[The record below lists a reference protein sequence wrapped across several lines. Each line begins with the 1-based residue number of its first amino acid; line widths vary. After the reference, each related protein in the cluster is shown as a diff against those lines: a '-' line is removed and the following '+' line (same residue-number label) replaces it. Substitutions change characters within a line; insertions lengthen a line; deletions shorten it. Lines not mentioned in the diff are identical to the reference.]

1 MMKTSR
7 IALWI
12 LCLAL
17 VASCTKN
24 GNTGGDVPENG
35 FRAKIEQTK
44 GGGSKGERT
53 HINPEWDPDGYSET
67 PLYWSAGD
75 LIKVANQGGNG
86 TTLTFQLTEG
96 ENTMYG
102 TFYTGEQ
109 NDGFFEPVYMAAYP
123 AANAEG
129 TATTISGS
137 TATFSMLSTQSYKA
151 NTFDEG
157 AMPMVASSS
166 TQTLDFR
173 NVFGGLCIP
182 LCGDGL
188 TVTSVK
194 LTSLNTAEKLW
205 GVFTADCT
213 SSDPEP
219 AHVSGGDNTLTLECS
234 GGVALNATTPTD
246 FYFMVPPGTLESG
259 FKVEAYN
266 GSNKIYEKS
275 TSSAPGSGFIPRS
288 VVMKVNASL
297 QIVVEPLEVRTVNPT
312 SITKNSAFGLGQVT
326 SGTPTTRGLLFI
338 RYDQITD
345 PSNPAAD
352 LVLNSANTN
361 VLVTTDV
368 VQGTVCYGNLYEGLD
383 EDTKYYVCAFATNSA
398 GIPYYGA
405 PVLFTTLM
413 DYFEGP
419 YPGVLVDPSGN
430 PYEYSVSPTRKVWF
444 SAGNLQFNA
453 AMGSHNRADG
463 TTAPGT
469 WRFAEHQWDFV
480 GDAEKGTVYENGV
493 KCDNALISSSYG
505 GWIDLFGWATSGYRD
520 LNDPHVRR
528 YYPYSWENDR
538 IENDVNEYG
547 YGPSSVKLGFQRYI
561 HYDLIGEYA
570 NYDWGVYNA
579 ISNGGNQPGQWR
591 TLLNQYSSNYGTS
604 EITEWAYLI
613 SPATP
618 NRPNYRVWRAQLYV
632 NGNVNQ
638 SVKKINYDGYD
649 HWFCGNTVNGLVIFP
664 DWFTLPE
671 EGIRTLSYI
680 NNITSNL
687 SYRPLSE
694 AEWSV
699 LERAGCVFLPATGR
713 REVKEVIF
721 GEDTNSS
728 KYDRTFYSSTAV
740 HNSACLRLMRF
751 GQRKIE
757 PWIGG
762 YYRCTGFPVRLVRDV
777 E

>member
-1 MMKTSR
+1 MKTSR

-17 VASCTKN
+17 VASCNKNN
-24 GNTGGDVPENG
+24 GNTGDDVPENG

-44 GGGSKGERT
+44 GGGSKGNRT
-53 HINPEWDPDGYSET
+53 HINPEWDPNGYSET
-67 PLYWSAGD
+67 PLYWSEDD
-75 LIKVANQGGNG
+75 LIKVSNQSG

-109 NDGFFEPVYMAAYP
+109 NDGFFEPDYMAAYP

-166 TQTLDFR
+166 TQTLDFY

-194 LTSLNTAEKLW
+194 LTSLNTTDKLW
-205 GVFTADCT
+205 GVFSAVCT
-213 SSDPEP
+213 SSTPLPTYE
-219 AHVSGGDNTLTLECS
+219 SGGDYTLTLDCGE
-234 GGVALNATTPTD
+234 GVALNATTPTD

-288 VVMKVNASL
+288 VVMKVNTSL
-297 QIVVEPLEVRTVNPT
+297 QIVVEPLEVLTVNPT
-312 SITKNSAFGLGQVT
+312 SITKNSAFGLGQVK
-326 SGTPTTRGLLFI
+326 SGTPTTQGLLFI

-368 VQGTVCYGNLYEGLD
+368 VQGTVCYGSLYDGLD
-383 EDTKYYVCAFATNSA
+383 VDTKYYVRAFATNSA
-398 GIPYYGA
+398 GIPYYGD
-405 PVLFTTLM
+405 PVLFTTLL
-413 DYFEGP
+413 DYSVGP
-419 YPGVLVDPSGN
+419 YPGVLVDPNGV
-430 PYEYSVSPTRKVWF
+430 PFEYSVSPTRKVWF

-547 YGPSSVKLGFQRYI
+547 YGPSSVYHQFQIYTN
-561 HYDLIGEYA
+561 YDLTGEYA

-579 ISNGGNQPGQWR
+579 ISNGGNAPGQWR
-591 TLLNQYSSNYGTS
+591 TLLNQYSSNYSTS

-613 SPATP
+613 SPVTP
-618 NRPNYRVWRAQLYV
+618 NRPAYRVLRAQLYV

-638 SVKKINYDGYD
+638 SVKPINYDGYD

-664 DWFTLPE
+664 DSFTLPE

-699 LERAGCVFLPATGR
+699 LERAGCIFLPATGR

-721 GEDTNSS
+721 GEDNNSS

-740 HNSACLRLMRF
+740 HNSACVRLMRF
-751 GQRKIE
+751 SQRKIE
-757 PWIGG
+757 PYVQG